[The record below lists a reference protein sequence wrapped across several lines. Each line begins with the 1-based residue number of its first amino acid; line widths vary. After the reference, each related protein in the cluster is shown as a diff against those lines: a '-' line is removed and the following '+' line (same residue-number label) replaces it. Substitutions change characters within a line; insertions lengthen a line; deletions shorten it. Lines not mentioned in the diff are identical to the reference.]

1 MSGGRF
7 NYGQSNLGYDMFP
20 YSNVDYDMGD
30 DDYWESVKGA
40 RRSNPMEDKQLSEL
54 VFDVLCLIHS
64 VDWYLSD
71 DTCEETYRKDV
82 TFFKKKWLKVKP
94 DDLTKAEID
103 KSVQE
108 FREEMYKTFGLI
120 GAEE

>member
-7 NYGQSNLGYDMFP
+7 NYGQRNLGYDMFP

-30 DDYWESVKGA
+30 DDYLESVKGA
-40 RRSNPMEDKQLSEL
+40 RRQNPMEDKQLSEL

-64 VDWYLSD
+64 ADWYLCG

-82 TFFKKKWLKVKP
+82 TFFKKKWLKAKP

-108 FREEMYKTFGLI
+108 FREEMYKTFGLK